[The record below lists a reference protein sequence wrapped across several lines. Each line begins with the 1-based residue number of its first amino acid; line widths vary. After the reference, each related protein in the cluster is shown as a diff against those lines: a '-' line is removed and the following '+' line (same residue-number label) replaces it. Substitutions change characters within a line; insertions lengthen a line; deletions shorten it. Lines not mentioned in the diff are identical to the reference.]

1 ETYRSPVTVA
11 REHLPARF
19 SGDRSVT
26 TAIYFLL
33 QGDDFSALHR
43 LKSDEMWHFYDG
55 SRLVVSVIDPGGVLS
70 EIHLGRDVGAGEVP
84 QAVVP
89 AGCVFGSR
97 LYDRRSYALVG
108 CTVAPGF
115 DFADFEM

>member
-1 ETYRSPVTVA
+1 MPDARQWIEALQLRPHPEGGLFRETYRSPVTVA

-70 EIHLGRDVGAGEVP
+70 EIHLGRDVGA
-84 QAVVP
+84 
-89 AGCVFGSR
+89 
-97 LYDRRSYALVG
+97 
-108 CTVAPGF
+108 
-115 DFADFEM
+115 